1 MGKTQ
6 SYVRRRVRKRR
17 CAVDIFGRRAAF
29 RAIFRL
35 PTAEAAIMSD
45 SPPRHNLPR
54 LPPAD
59 PASVRTLQRVHAP
72 SVPNVEAVAQA
83 AVDLLGVSPD
93 ATATAGVPLGLV
105 SGHTHYFD
113 GFALMLSSPMSTAVA
128 VAPSPSGRYELR
140 TGGWIASWKMRE
152 EPVCEP
158 DADDPGG
165 TSRVADDFLRG
176 LVRVAV
182 EMLHTWPTDRPIR
195 IAATSSAFA
204 SLSDGAIASFVV
216 ALGQILAPDV
226 EARARL
232 SALRKALADALY
244 PFSIAY
250 LTEAAEGVPAVGQ
263 RTFAL
268 HDTDPKAPAR
278 MVIEVAPDPSVAW
291 ALLVPQRPVPRPGRV
306 RVRLRQAQAA
316 LDALRTFG
324 IDGPADLREYTPAEL
339 NKVLARIDPSLRAPV
354 AYLAGE
360 NHRVGRAWRAI
371 VKGDAQQL
379 GALLLGGLHARHA
392 WMGAR
397 PGVEDAVAHV
407 EDALADGMYGV
418 GLTGHAR
425 ALLLV
430 GHPLV
435 LPGVLDEVHAQ
446 LARVT
451 KGGAHALL
459 M

>member
-1 MGKTQ
+1 M
-6 SYVRRRVRKRR
+6 
-17 CAVDIFGRRAAF
+17 
-29 RAIFRL
+29 
-35 PTAEAAIMSD
+35 PD
-45 SPPRHNLPR
+45 SPPLPNLPR

-59 PASVRTLQRVHAP
+59 PASVRTLQRVAAP
-72 SVPNVEAVAQA
+72 SVRHPSAVAQA
-83 AVDLLGVSPD
+83 AADRLGSSPD
-93 ATATAGVPLGLV
+93 ATATASVPLGLV

-128 VAPSPSGRYELR
+128 VGASQSGRYELR
-140 TGGWIASWKMRE
+140 VGGWIATWMAE
-152 EPVCEP
+152 EEAVCEP
-158 DADDPGG
+158 DGDDPFGVA
-165 TSRVADDFLRG
+165 RVDEDFLRA
-176 LVRVAV
+176 LARVAV
-182 EMLHTWPTDRPIR
+182 ELVRKWPTSEPIR
-195 IAATSSAFA
+195 IAVASSAFP
-204 SLSDGAIASFVV
+204 SLSDGAVASFVV
-216 ALGQILAPDV
+216 ALGEILAPDV
-226 EARARL
+226 ETRPRL
-232 SALRKALADALY
+232 SMLRQALADALY

-250 LTEAAEGVPAVGQ
+250 LTEAAEATLPVGQ

-278 MVIEVAPDPSVAW
+278 MVIEAEPDPSVAW

-316 LDALRTFG
+316 LDALRAFG
-324 IDGPADLREYTPAEL
+324 IDGPGDLREYTPAEL
-339 NKVLARIDPSLRAPV
+339 NEVLMRIEPQLRLPA

-371 VKGDAQQL
+371 VKNDAQQL
-379 GALLLGGLHARHA
+379 GALMLSGLHSRHA

-397 PGVEDAVAHV
+397 PGVEEAVAQV

-435 LPGVLDEVHAQ
+435 LPGVLDDVHGRLSQ
-446 LARVT
+446 VT

>member
-1 MGKTQ
+1 MPDT
-6 SYVRRRVRKRR
+6 
-17 CAVDIFGRRAAF
+17 
-29 RAIFRL
+29 
-35 PTAEAAIMSD
+35 
-45 SPPRHNLPR
+45 PPPSHLPR

-72 SVPNVEAVAQA
+72 SVPDVSVVLRSA
-83 AVDLLGVSPD
+83 ADLLGVSPE

-128 VAPSPSGRYELR
+128 VAPSRSDSYELR
-140 TGGWIASWKMRE
+140 TGGWIARWKTDE
-152 EPVCEP
+152 ELTFEP
-158 DADDPGG
+158 DTDDPGG
-165 TSRVADDFLRG
+165 AARVDEDFLRA

-182 EMLHTWPTDRPIR
+182 ELVRTWPTASPIR
-195 IAATSSAFA
+195 IAVASSAFA
-204 SLSDGAIASFVV
+204 SLSDGAVASFVV
-216 ALGQILAPDV
+216 ALGEVLAPSV
-226 EARARL
+226 EPRARL
-232 SALRKALADALY
+232 SMLRKALADALY

-250 LTEAAEGVPAVGQ
+250 LTEAAESVPLVGQ

-278 MVIEVAPDPSVAW
+278 MVIEAEPDPSVAW

-316 LDALRTFG
+316 LDALRAFG

-339 NKVLARIDPSLRAPV
+339 REVLARIDPQLRLPA

-371 VKGDAQQL
+371 VKNDAQQL
-379 GALLLGGLHARHA
+379 GALMLSGLHSRHA

-397 PGVEDAVAHV
+397 PGVEEAVAQV
-407 EDALADGMYGV
+407 EDALADGMYGA

-435 LPGVLDEVHAQ
+435 LPGVLDDVHARLSQ
-446 LARVT
+446 VT
-451 KGGAHALL
+451 RGGAHALL